1 MRTTALATA
10 GIVAVAA
17 LALSGCAAGDAGDDG
32 EVTITYTNFISND
45 GNEEN
50 LQKIVDAFEE
60 ENPGVT
66 VEVTTLPYADYGTA
80 LQTDLAA
87 GTVSDVFDIEYA
99 NYAQYQA
106 NGVLAELSVEE
117 PDAYRQSV
125 LEAYQTD
132 GVQYALPSS
141 FSTVVLFYN
150 RDLFDAAGLD
160 YPSSDWTWAEEQA
173 AAEQLTDAAAGTW
186 GDHQPVSFYEFYK
199 VLAQNGG
206 EFLDESGTKA
216 AFNSPEGVEA
226 AEWLVGKSGTVMPT
240 IEQGQGTPDFDTK
253 LFTDGKL
260 GMLHTG
266 IWMFGAFAELPFGW
280 DIAVEPG
287 NARQRP
293 AGQRALLERGR
304 RLGRLRAR
312 RRGRGVRGVPHLER
326 RHGADPPR
334 RRVGAAGRRR
344 RGGARKLPRARQ
356 PREPPGG
363 LRLARARGASPGRG
377 RRPAGD
383 AGHRDRGAR
392 RGAVRPQVRRG
403 RARLRGGASQR
414 RHRRLIRSGAGM
426 RLPAPALHAPDAI
439 IRTTMEAAHA

>member
-1 MRTTALATA
+1 MRTTALATV
-10 GIVAVAA
+10 GIAAVAA
-17 LALSGCAAGDAGDDG
+17 LALSGCAADSGGQDSGK
-32 EVTITYTNFISND
+32 VTITYTNFISND

-50 LQKIVDAFEE
+50 LQTIVDAFEE
-60 ENPGVT
+60 ENPDIT

-106 NGVLAELSVEE
+106 NGVLAELPVED

-150 RDLFDAAGLD
+150 RDLFDAAGLE
-160 YPSSDWTWAEEQA
+160 YPTTDWTWAEEQA
-173 AAEQLTDAAAGTW
+173 AAEQLTDTAAGVW

-206 EFLDESGTKA
+206 DFLDDSGTKV
-216 AFNSPEGVEA
+216 AFNSPEGIEA

-240 IEQGQGTPDFDTK
+240 IEEGQGTPDFDTK

-266 IWMFGAFAELPFGW
+266 IWMFGAFADLPFGW

-287 NARQRP
+287 NAQQASALFSNAVGVS
-293 AGQRALLERGR
+293 AGSE
-304 RLGRLRAR
+304 
-312 RRGRGVRGVPHLER
+312 HIE
-326 RHGADPPR
+326 
-334 RRVGAAGRRR
+334 AAGKF
-344 RGGARKLPRARQ
+344 AEFLTSSDVMV
-356 PREPPGG
+356 ET
-363 LRLARARGASPGRG
+363 RL
-377 RRPAGD
+377 D
-383 AGHRDRGAR
+383 AGWE
-392 RGAVRPQVRRG
+392 
-403 RARLRGGASQR
+403 
-414 RHRRLIRSGAGM
+414 
-426 RLPAPALHAPDAI
+426 LPAVSDEDALASYLELGDPENRQAVFDSLENVALPPVVAEGQQEMQDIMTEELVEAQSGRKSVADALASAEERI
-439 IRTTMEAAHA
+439 NAAIGG